1 MAQPIRVLL
10 ADDHPLVRA
19 GIRTTLQGE
28 ADVLLVG
35 EATDAHEAQCLSQ
48 ELRPD
53 VLLLDLN
60 MPGPSPIETVAALRE
75 LCPATRV
82 LVLTAYDDDAY
93 VRAVV
98 AAGAA
103 GYVLKDDAT
112 EAVVRAIRTVMEGDT
127 WFSRSIMEK
136 LVHGGA
142 GASIQAGHPELTSRE
157 LDVLRLVVDGK
168 TNQEIALALAI
179 SVKTVEKHLGEVF
192 AKLGVASRVEAAVQA
207 VRAGLVS

>member
-1 MAQPIRVLL
+1 M
-10 ADDHPLVRA
+10 
-19 GIRTTLQGE
+19 
-28 ADVLLVG
+28 
-35 EATDAHEAQCLSQ
+35 
-48 ELRPD
+48 
-53 VLLLDLN
+53 LLLDLN

-136 LVHGGA
+136 LVQRGTD
-142 GASIQAGHPELTSRE
+142 ASIQAGRQELTSRE